1 MAKLLNMLITL
12 PMIVMPVALLAVKP
26 AAAEMVSPTEALQIL
41 AKSDAAASKC
51 GVLMGSERAELKQY
65 VARAEIAAT
74 RRMGTDEAN
83 ATVLSGRA
91 AGKATSC
98 TGAATAEIYDALN
111 AARVAVA
118 QADGGR
124 RAKVSLFPKSRSVRL
139 SNSTTPVIIERQA
152 AAPRGSLGRFQQV
165 STAYF
170 IEKRCRFLP
179 NSRARSFWQSVLGA
193 QSEAMAANSRRQV
206 NAALRQARA
215 TAARTACDFRAA
227 RLVRS
232 AYASLAAN

>member
-1 MAKLLNMLITL
+1 MAKLLNMLITF
-12 PMIVMPVALLAVKP
+12 PMLVLPVAALVVKP
-26 AAAEMVSPTEALQIL
+26 AAAELVSPTEALQIL

-51 GVLMGSERAELKQY
+51 GVLMSSERAELKQY

-83 ATVLSGRA
+83 ATVMSGRA
-91 AGKATSC
+91 AGKAASC
-98 TGAATAEIYDALN
+98 TAESTAEIYEALS

-124 RAKVSLFPKSRSVRL
+124 RAKPSLFGKTRSVRL
-139 SNSTTPVIIERQA
+139 SNSAQPVIIERQP
-152 AAPRGSLGRFQQV
+152 AAPRGSLGRFQKV

-179 NSRARSFWQSVLGA
+179 NSRAHSFWQSVLGA

-206 NAALRQARA
+206 NAVLKQARA
-215 TAARTACDFRAA
+215 TAARTACDSRAA

>member
-1 MAKLLNMLITL
+1 MTKFLNMLITL
-12 PMIVMPVALLAVKP
+12 PVVIMPVAILNIDP
-26 AAAEMVSPTEALQIL
+26 AAAEMVSPSQALQIM
-41 AKSDAAASKC
+41 AKSEAASVKC
-51 GVLMGSERAELKQY
+51 GVLIGSERNELKQY
-65 VARAEIAAT
+65 IARAEIAAAQ
-74 RRMGTDEAN
+74 RLGPEEAN

-91 AGKATSC
+91 AGKSVSC
-98 TGAATAEIYDALN
+98 NGAATAEIYDTLN

-118 QADGGR
+118 QADSGR
-124 RAKVSLFPKSRSVRL
+124 RAKSSPFPKSRAVRL
-139 SNSTTPVIIERQA
+139 SNSAQPVLVERQP

-179 NSRARSFWQSVLGA
+179 TSRAHNFWQSVLGA

-206 NAALRQARA
+206 NAILKQARA
-215 TAARTACDFRAA
+215 TAARTACDSRAA

-232 AYASLAAN
+232 AYAYLAKN

>member
-1 MAKLLNMLITL
+1 MANLLNMLITL
-12 PMIVMPVALLAVKP
+12 PIIILPAAALVLEP

-41 AKSDAAASKC
+41 AKSDAVSAKC
-51 GVLMGSERAELKQY
+51 GVLMGSERTELKQY

-83 ATVLSGRA
+83 ATVKAGRS
-91 AGKATSC
+91 AGKSVSC

-111 AARVAVA
+111 AARIAVA

-124 RAKVSLFPKSRSVRL
+124 RAKAPLSAKSRSVRL
-139 SNSTTPVIIERQA
+139 SNSTVAVILEREPSK
-152 AAPRGSLGRFQQV
+152 PRGSLGRFQRI

-179 NSRARSFWQSVLGA
+179 YSRARNFWQSVLGA
-193 QSEAMAANSRRQV
+193 QSEAMAANNRKQV
-206 NAALRQARA
+206 NAALKQARLA
-215 TAARTACDFRAA
+215 AARTPCDSRAA

>member
-12 PMIVMPVALLAVKP
+12 PVILVPVAILAVRP
-26 AAAEMVSPTEALQIL
+26 AAAELVSPTQALEIL
-41 AKSDAAASKC
+41 AKSDAASTKC

-65 VARAEIAAT
+65 VARAEIAAA
-74 RRMGTDEAN
+74 RRMGPEEAN
-83 ATVLSGRA
+83 GVVLSGRA
-91 AGKATSC
+91 SGKSASC
-98 TGAATAEIYDALN
+98 TGETTAEIYEALN

-124 RAKVSLFPKSRSVRL
+124 RARVSLFPQSRSVRL
-139 SNSTTPVIIERQA
+139 SNSTGSVAILREPAQ
-152 AAPRGSLGRFQQV
+152 PKGSLGRFQQV

-170 IEKRCRFLP
+170 IEKRCRFLT

-193 QSEAMAANSRRQV
+193 QSEAMAANNRSQV
-206 NAALRQARA
+206 NAVLKRARV
-215 TAARTACDFRAA
+215 AADRASCDARAA

-232 AYASLAAN
+232 ASASLAEN

>member
-1 MAKLLNMLITL
+1 MTKFLNMLITL
-12 PMIVMPVALLAVKP
+12 PVVIMPVAILNIDP
-26 AAAEMVSPTEALQIL
+26 AAAEMVSPSQALQIM
-41 AKSDAAASKC
+41 AKSEAASVKC
-51 GVLMGSERAELKQY
+51 GVLIGSERNELKQY
-65 VARAEIAAT
+65 IARAEIAAAQ
-74 RRMGTDEAN
+74 RLGPEEAN

-91 AGKATSC
+91 AGKSVSC
-98 TGAATAEIYDALN
+98 NGAATAEIYDTLN

-118 QADGGR
+118 QADSGR
-124 RAKVSLFPKSRSVRL
+124 RAKSSPFPKSRAVRL
-139 SNSTTPVIIERQA
+139 SNSAQPVLVERQP

-179 NSRARSFWQSVLGA
+179 TSRAHNFWQSVLGA

-206 NAALRQARA
+206 NTILKQARA
-215 TAARTACDFRAA
+215 TAARTACDSRAA

-232 AYASLAAN
+232 AYAYLAKN

>member
-1 MAKLLNMLITL
+1 MGNLLNMLITL
-12 PMIVMPVALLAVKP
+12 PVIILPVTALAIEP
-26 AAAEMVSPTEALQIL
+26 ANAEMVSPTEALQIL
-41 AKSDAAASKC
+41 AKSDAASTKC
-51 GVLMGSERAELKQY
+51 GVLMGSERTELKQY
-65 VARAEIAAT
+65 IARAEIAAAQ
-74 RRMGTDEAN
+74 RLGPEAAN

-91 AGKATSC
+91 AGKSVSC

-118 QADGGR
+118 QADRGR
-124 RAKVSLFPKSRSVRL
+124 RAKTQLFPKSRSVRL
-139 SNSTTPVIIERQA
+139 SNPTTPVIMERQP

-179 NSRARSFWQSVLGA
+179 YSRARNFWQSILGA
-193 QSEAMAANSRRQV
+193 QSEAMAANSRNKV
-206 NAALRQARA
+206 NAILKQARA
-215 TAARTACDFRAA
+215 AAARTACDSKAA

-232 AYASLAAN
+232 AYASLAEN